1 MTAAEHCVALI
12 GGATAGA
19 EVAGRLADLGC
30 IVVVFEQNPRPY
42 GKIEDGLPSWHAAL
56 RKKECDSIQSKL
68 TRPGVH
74 YVPNTRIGRDID
86 IADLATEWGFS
97 AVVLAN
103 GAWRDRPV
111 PVEGAD
117 KYVGKGLVYQNPF
130 VISFNHQDDPGF
142 SGERFDFPDGCIV
155 VGGGLASIDVAK
167 ILMLENVKRALDER
181 GIDTSIIELEVKG
194 IPKILASHDLA
205 YEDLGLRGCT
215 IFYRRRVK
223 DMPLMEIPVG
233 ADEARIEKVYKG
245 RERMLAKASEKFRF
259 SIEPLSAP
267 DGLIIEGGRLIGL
280 RFRRTKIEDGRVIP
294 TDETYERRATR
305 VISSI
310 GSIPEPIEGIPMK
323 GELFD
328 FSDWEVGR
336 IDGFPTLFSVG
347 NVVTGKGN
355 IVASRKHARQV
366 SADAIE
372 AFLGLAED
380 GRDAEAD
387 LPNLATDAARETADR
402 IATQLGTAPDP
413 STLAEIL
420 RRVAERQREVGY
432 TDYES
437 WIESQTAPT

>member
-1 MTAAEHCVALI
+1 
-12 GGATAGA
+12 
-19 EVAGRLADLGC
+19 
-30 IVVVFEQNPRPY
+30 
-42 GKIEDGLPSWHAAL
+42 
-56 RKKECDSIQSKL
+56 
-68 TRPGVH
+68 
-74 YVPNTRIGRDID
+74 
-86 IADLATEWGFS
+86 
-97 AVVLAN
+97 
-103 GAWRDRPV
+103 
-111 PVEGAD
+111 
-117 KYVGKGLVYQNPF
+117 
-130 VISFNHQDDPGF
+130 
-142 SGERFDFPDGCIV
+142 

-167 ILMLENVKRALDER
+167 ILMLENAKRALGER

-267 DGLIIEGGRLIGL
+267 DGLIIESGRLIGL

-328 FSDWEVGR
+328 FADWDVGR

-372 AFLGLAED
+372 AFLGLVAD

-402 IATQLGTAPDP
+402 IATQLGTPP
-413 STLAEIL
+413 NTSTLAEIL

-432 TDYES
+432 TDYQT
-437 WIESQTAPT
+437 WIESQAAPT

>member
-1 MTAAEHCVALI
+1 MAATEHCVALI

-194 IPKILASHDLA
+194 IPKILANHDLA
-205 YEDLGLRGCT
+205 YEDLGLLGCT

-223 DMPLMEIPVG
+223 DMPLMKIPAG

-245 RERMLAKASEKFRF
+245 RERMFAKASEKFRF
-259 SIEPLSAP
+259 NVEPLSTP
-267 DGLIIEGGRLIGL
+267 DGLIIEDNRLIGL

-294 TDETYERRATR
+294 TDETYERRGVR

-402 IATQLGTAPDP
+402 ISTQLGTAPDP

-437 WIESQTAPT
+437 WIESLTAPT

>member
-1 MTAAEHCVALI
+1 
-12 GGATAGA
+12 
-19 EVAGRLADLGC
+19 
-30 IVVVFEQNPRPY
+30 
-42 GKIEDGLPSWHAAL
+42 
-56 RKKECDSIQSKL
+56 
-68 TRPGVH
+68 
-74 YVPNTRIGRDID
+74 
-86 IADLATEWGFS
+86 
-97 AVVLAN
+97 
-103 GAWRDRPV
+103 
-111 PVEGAD
+111 
-117 KYVGKGLVYQNPF
+117 
-130 VISFNHQDDPGF
+130 
-142 SGERFDFPDGCIV
+142 
-155 VGGGLASIDVAK
+155 
-167 ILMLENVKRALDER
+167 
-181 GIDTSIIELEVKG
+181 
-194 IPKILASHDLA
+194 
-205 YEDLGLRGCT
+205 
-215 IFYRRRVK
+215 
-223 DMPLMEIPVG
+223 MEIPVG

-245 RERMLAKASEKFRF
+245 RERMFAKASEKFRF
-259 SIEPLSAP
+259 NVEPLSTP
-267 DGLIIEGGRLIGL
+267 DGLIIEDNRLIGL

-294 TDETYERRATR
+294 TDETYERRGVR